1 LAGSKKLHSTGYIKT
16 KMHVTRKGCNNDEIT
31 ASPPLNSTL
40 DEFCLF
46 FVIMLLSIK
55 DITDSKSACVHHIE
69 FQMALNIHLL

>member
-1 LAGSKKLHSTGYIKT
+1 MKLKIGSLNVIKSKT
-16 KMHVTRKGCNNDEIT
+16 HVTRKGCNNDEIT
-31 ASPPLNSTL
+31 ASPPHNSTL

-55 DITDSKSACVHHIE
+55 DITDSRRASVHHIE